1 MVKLEFTQSTGG
13 RTSCGCQSASCQGA
27 GGPAAVAPPV
37 GSLTSEM
44 TWRDRLGTL
53 RARLG
58 IGRMNYR
65 VRPGLYAL
73 GHPAADAPVLVSA
86 NYKLSVDHL
95 RRALPE
101 LDAWILVLDTH
112 GINVWCAAGK
122 GLFGTDEVVRQVESV
137 RLSSRVSHRKLVL
150 PQLAAPGVTAHE
162 VHRRTGFKVIY
173 GPVRAADI
181 PAFLAARMTA
191 TLSMRQVRYGLRDRA
206 VLIPVEIVMGA
217 KYPILAAAAL
227 LLHGAVVPRG
237 AWLANAAS
245 HGAAAAGLTLAA
257 FLAGTV
263 LGPLLLP
270 WLPGRAFSVKGAA
283 LGLAVAATLAVAGW
297 PAAAFHASWLHGA
310 AWAVLLS
317 AFTSFVFMNFT
328 GSTTFTSLSGV
339 LREMRVAVPLQI
351 AAVVVGI
358 GLWVVGLYQGTI

>member
-1 MVKLEFTQSTGG
+1 MVKLNVLPSAGTRAT
-13 RTSCGCQSASCQGA
+13 CGCPSTSCQGA
-27 GGPAAVAPPV
+27 ADRPAAAPPV
-37 GSLTSEM
+37 GTLTSAM

-73 GHPAADAPVLVSA
+73 GRPTTESPVLVSA

-95 RRALPE
+95 RAALPG

-122 GLFGTDEVVRQVESV
+122 GLFSTDEVVRQVESA

-150 PQLAAPGVTAHE
+150 PQLAATGVTAHE
-162 VHRRTGFKVIY
+162 VRSRTGFRVVY

-191 TLSMRQVRYGLRDRA
+191 TPAMRQVRYGLRDRA
-206 VLIPVEIVMGA
+206 VLVPVEVVMGA

-227 LLHGAVVPRG
+227 LLLGAFVPRG

-245 HGAAAAGLTLAA
+245 TGAAAAGLTLGA

-283 LGLAVAATLAVAGW
+283 LGLGVAAVLAVVGW
-297 PAAAFHASWLHGA
+297 PAAAFDSSALRVA
-310 AWAVLLS
+310 AWTVLLP
-317 AFTSFVFMNFT
+317 AFTSFVLMNFT

-351 AAVVVGI
+351 AAVIVGI
-358 GLWVVGLYQGTI
+358 GLWVAGLYQGTI